1 MSALFLPNARDQAT
15 FARRLDR
22 LTRQYERLE
31 HSLTILAEAF
41 AQFVRFWTI
50 ATPPPPSDIDEAMQ
64 AKARD
69 QYAVFIQAIIRRLVR
84 GASVIRE
91 ISVGAT

>member
-1 MSALFLPNARDQAT
+1 
-15 FARRLDR
+15 
-22 LTRQYERLE
+22 
-31 HSLTILAEAF
+31 
-41 AQFVRFWTI
+41 
-50 ATPPPPSDIDEAMQ
+50 MQ